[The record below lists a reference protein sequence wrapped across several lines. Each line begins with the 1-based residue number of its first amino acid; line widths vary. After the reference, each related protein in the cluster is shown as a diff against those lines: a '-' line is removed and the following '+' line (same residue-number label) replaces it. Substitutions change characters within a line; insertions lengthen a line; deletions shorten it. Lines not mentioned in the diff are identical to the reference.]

1 MVCGVNKGVFMFKE
15 MIALLSKSG
24 KRSLAVSSLF
34 FAVYGI
40 VSAGMIVIVFS
51 TLAMIAGRQGIA
63 AQIPYFAG
71 LGLLVVIRGLCNMAA
86 DKEKHNA
93 GFDIV
98 QQIRERMIIKLK
110 QFSLGFYTDEKLGE
124 INTILHKDADT
135 MSMVVG
141 HVWSRMFGDFL
152 AAAAIFAFLAVT
164 DTVLAVLMAAA
175 MIPALSFLAY
185 SLKQAKRIEK
195 ENNSALIDM
204 VNLFVEYVRGIPV
217 LKSFANNTLLDSS
230 LAQKTEGFGKTSAR
244 AAAFKAAEL
253 SVFAFLLD
261 CAYCVLLIFGTI
273 FVLRGRLSVQSFI
286 IFAVLSKEFYK
297 PFAQM
302 ETHYMYYVAA
312 SDSYKR
318 LEKILYGAVIAD
330 KTDGIIPVRNDIA
343 FMDVGFSY
351 HQDDFRLEHI
361 DFRIGEKTMTA
372 LVGESGSGKTTIT
385 HLLLRFYEVHGGSIT
400 VGGTDIRDIPYDELL
415 NRISIVMQNVQL
427 FDTSIEENIRVGKKG
442 ASKEAIIKACKKA
455 RIHDFIMS
463 LPDGYET
470 HIGENGALLS
480 GGQRQRISIAR
491 AFLKDAPIL
500 ILDEMTSNVD
510 PVNEALI
517 QEAVTELAK
526 NRTVLVIAHHLKTIQ
541 HADQILVF
549 KKGMLVEKGKH
560 RELLAKQG
568 YYAQLWKAGV

>member
-1 MVCGVNKGVFMFKE
+1 MQCRVC
-15 MIALLSKSG
+15 
-24 KRSLAVSSLF
+24 F

-51 TLAMIAGRQGIA
+51 TLAMIAGRQSIA

-164 DTVLAVLMAAA
+164 DTSLAVLMVAA

-204 VNLFVEYVRGIPV
+204 VNLFVECVRGMPV
-217 LKSFANNTLLDSS
+217 LKSFANNMLLDFL
-230 LAQKTEGFGKTSAR
+230 LAQKTERFGKTSAR
-244 AAAFKAAEL
+244 TAAFKAAEL

-273 FVLRGRLSVQSFI
+273 FVLRGRLPVQSFI

-312 SDSYKR
+312 SDSYER
-318 LEKILYGAVIAD
+318 LGKILYGAVIAD

-343 FMDVGFSY
+343 FTDVGFSY

-361 DFRIGEKTMTA
+361 AFTIGEKTMTA

-385 HLLLRFYEVHGGSIT
+385 HLLLRFYEVNGGSIT

-442 ASKEAIIKACKKA
+442 ASKEAIIEACKKA

-549 KKGMLVEKGKH
+549 KKGTLVEKGKH
-560 RELLAKQG
+560 GELLDQGG
-568 YYAQLWKAGV
+568 YYAQLWKAQYEVC

>member
-1 MVCGVNKGVFMFKE
+1 MFKE

-24 KRSLAVSSLF
+24 KRSLITSSVF
-34 FAVYGI
+34 FALYGI
-40 VSAGMIVIVFS
+40 ISAGMIVIVFS
-51 TLAMIAGRQGIA
+51 TLSMIAGRQSIT
-63 AQIPYFAG
+63 AQMPYFAG
-71 LGLLVVIRGLCNMAA
+71 LGLLVIIRGLCNMAA

-152 AAAAIFAFLAVT
+152 AAAAILVFLAVT
-164 DTVLAVLMAAA
+164 DGALAVLMVPA
-175 MIPALSFLAY
+175 MLPALFFLAY
-185 SLKQAKRIEK
+185 SLKKAKNVEK
-195 ENNSALIDM
+195 ENNTAQIDM
-204 VNLFVEYVRGIPV
+204 INLFVEYVRGMPV

-230 LAQKTEGFGKTSAR
+230 LAQKAERFGKTSTK
-244 AAAFKAAEL
+244 AAAFKAKEL
-253 SVFAFLLD
+253 SVFGFLLD
-261 CAYCVLLIFGTI
+261 AAYFTLLALGSV

-302 ETHYMYYVAA
+302 ETHYMYFVSA
-312 SDSYKR
+312 SDSYRR
-318 LEKILYGAVIAD
+318 LGKILYGAVIAD
-330 KTDGIIPVRNDIA
+330 KSDGTVPERNDIT
-343 FMDVGFSY
+343 FTDVGFSY
-351 HQDDFRLEHI
+351 QHDDFKLEHI
-361 DFRIGEKTMTA
+361 DFTLGEKTMTA
-372 LVGESGSGKTTIT
+372 LAGESGSGKTTVT
-385 HLLLRFYEVHGGSIT
+385 HLLLRFYEVERGCIRL
-400 VGGTDIRDIPYDELL
+400 GGTDIRDIPYDELL

-442 ASKEAIIKACKKA
+442 ASKEAIIEACKKA
-455 RIHDFIMS
+455 HIHDFIMS

-470 HIGENGALLS
+470 HIGENGARLS
-480 GGQRQRISIAR
+480 GGQRQQISIAR
-491 AFLKDAPIL
+491 SFLKDAPIL
-500 ILDEMTSNVD
+500 ILDEMTSNVA

-526 NRTVLVIAHHLKTIQ
+526 NRTVLIIAHHLQTIQ
-541 HADQILVF
+541 NADKILVF
-549 KKGMLVEKGKH
+549 KAGRLKEAGTH
-560 RELLAKQG
+560 DELLSSG
-568 YYAQLWKAGV
+568 GEYAALWKSGAGGCYEV

>member
-1 MVCGVNKGVFMFKE
+1 M
-15 MIALLSKSG
+15 
-24 KRSLAVSSLF
+24 
-34 FAVYGI
+34 
-40 VSAGMIVIVFS
+40 IVFS
-51 TLAMIAGRQGIA
+51 TLAMIAGRQSIA

-164 DTVLAVLMAAA
+164 DTSLAVLMVAA

-204 VNLFVEYVRGIPV
+204 VNLFVECVRGMPV
-217 LKSFANNTLLDSS
+217 LKSFANNMLLDFL
-230 LAQKTEGFGKTSAR
+230 LAQKTERFGKTSAR
-244 AAAFKAAEL
+244 TAAFKAAEL

-273 FVLRGRLSVQSFI
+273 FVLRGRLPVQSFI

-312 SDSYKR
+312 SDSYER
-318 LEKILYGAVIAD
+318 LGKILYGAVIAD

-343 FMDVGFSY
+343 FTDVGFSY

-361 DFRIGEKTMTA
+361 AFTIGEKTMTA

-385 HLLLRFYEVHGGSIT
+385 HLLLRFYEVNGGSIT

-442 ASKEAIIKACKKA
+442 ASKEAIIEACKKA

-549 KKGMLVEKGKH
+549 KKGTLVEKGKH
-560 RELLAKQG
+560 GELLDQGG
-568 YYAQLWKAGV
+568 YYAQLWKAQYEVC

>member
-1 MVCGVNKGVFMFKE
+1 MFKE

-51 TLAMIAGRQGIA
+51 TLAMIAGRQSIA

-204 VNLFVEYVRGIPV
+204 VNLFVEYVRGMPV
-217 LKSFANNTLLDSS
+217 LKSFANNTLLDFS
-230 LAQKTEGFGKTSAR
+230 LAQKTERFGKTSAR
-244 AAAFKAAEL
+244 TAAFKAAEL

-273 FVLRGRLSVQSFI
+273 FVLRGSLSVQPFI

-297 PFAQM
+297 PFAQL

-312 SDSYKR
+312 SDSYQR
-318 LEKILYGAVIAD
+318 LGKILYGAVIAD

-343 FMDVGFSY
+343 FTDVGFSY

-361 DFRIGEKTMTA
+361 DFTIGEKTMTA

-442 ASKEAIIKACKKA
+442 ASKEAIIEACKKA

-470 HIGENGALLS
+470 NIGENGALLS

-541 HADQILVF
+541 HADQILIF

-560 RELLAKQG
+560 GELLDQDG
-568 YYAQLWKAGV
+568 YYAQLWKAQYEVC

>member
-1 MVCGVNKGVFMFKE
+1 MVCGVMGDTMFKE

-51 TLAMIAGRQGIA
+51 TLAMIAGRQSIT

-164 DTVLAVLMAAA
+164 DTVLVVLMAAA

-204 VNLFVEYVRGIPV
+204 VNLFVEYVRGMPV

-230 LAQKTEGFGKTSAR
+230 LAQKTERFGKTSTR

-261 CAYCVLLIFGTI
+261 CAYCVLLIFGTV

-318 LEKILYGAVIAD
+318 LGKILYGAVIAD
-330 KTDGIIPVRNDIA
+330 KTDGIIPVHNDIA
-343 FMDVGFSY
+343 FTDVGFSY

-361 DFRIGEKTMTA
+361 DFTIGEKTMTA

-442 ASKEAIIKACKKA
+442 ASKEAIIEACKKA

-560 RELLAKQG
+560 GGLLAKQG

>member
-1 MVCGVNKGVFMFKE
+1 MFKE

-51 TLAMIAGRQGIA
+51 TLAMIAGRQSIA

-164 DTVLAVLMAAA
+164 DTSLAVLMVAA

-204 VNLFVEYVRGIPV
+204 VNLFVEYVRGMPV
-217 LKSFANNTLLDSS
+217 LKSFANNMLLDFL
-230 LAQKTEGFGKTSAR
+230 LAQKTERFGKTNAR

-253 SVFAFLLD
+253 SVFVFLLD

-273 FVLRGRLSVQSFI
+273 FVLRGRLPVQSFI

-312 SDSYKR
+312 SDSYER
-318 LEKILYGAVIAD
+318 LGKILYGAVIAD

-343 FMDVGFSY
+343 FTDVGFSY

-361 DFRIGEKTMTA
+361 AFTIGEKTMTA

-385 HLLLRFYEVHGGSIT
+385 HLLLRFYEVNGGSIT

-442 ASKEAIIKACKKA
+442 ASKEAIIEACKKA

-541 HADQILVF
+541 HADQILIF
-549 KKGMLVEKGKH
+549 KKGTLVEKGKH
-560 RELLAKQG
+560 GELLDQGG
-568 YYAQLWKAGV
+568 YYAQLWKAQYEVC

>member
-1 MVCGVNKGVFMFKE
+1 MFKE

-51 TLAMIAGRQGIA
+51 TLAMIAGRQSIA

-164 DTVLAVLMAAA
+164 DTSLAVLMVAA

-204 VNLFVEYVRGIPV
+204 VNLFVEYVRGMPV
-217 LKSFANNTLLDSS
+217 LKSFANNMLLDFL
-230 LAQKTEGFGKTSAR
+230 LAQKTERFGKTSAR
-244 AAAFKAAEL
+244 TAAFKAAEL

-273 FVLRGRLSVQSFI
+273 FVLRGRLPVQSFI

-312 SDSYKR
+312 SDSYER
-318 LEKILYGAVIAD
+318 LGKILYGAVIAD

-343 FMDVGFSY
+343 FTDVGFSY

-361 DFRIGEKTMTA
+361 AFTIGEKTMTA

-385 HLLLRFYEVHGGSIT
+385 HLLLRFYEVNGGSIT

-442 ASKEAIIKACKKA
+442 ASKEAIIEACKKA

-541 HADQILVF
+541 HADQILIF
-549 KKGMLVEKGKH
+549 KKGTLVEKGKH
-560 RELLAKQG
+560 GELLDQGG
-568 YYAQLWKAGV
+568 YYAQLWKAQYEVC

>member
-1 MVCGVNKGVFMFKE
+1 MFKE

-51 TLAMIAGRQGIA
+51 TLAMIAGRQSIA

-164 DTVLAVLMAAA
+164 DTSLAVLMVAA

-204 VNLFVEYVRGIPV
+204 VNLFVECVRGMPV
-217 LKSFANNTLLDSS
+217 LKSFANNMLLDFL
-230 LAQKTEGFGKTSAR
+230 LAQKTERFGKTSAR
-244 AAAFKAAEL
+244 TAAFKAAEL

-273 FVLRGRLSVQSFI
+273 FVLRGRLPVQSFI

-312 SDSYKR
+312 SDSYER
-318 LEKILYGAVIAD
+318 LGKILYGAVIAD

-343 FMDVGFSY
+343 FTDVGFSY

-361 DFRIGEKTMTA
+361 AFTIGEKTMTA

-385 HLLLRFYEVHGGSIT
+385 HLLLRFYEVNGGSIT

-442 ASKEAIIKACKKA
+442 ASKEAIIEACKKA

-549 KKGMLVEKGKH
+549 KKGTLVEKGKH
-560 RELLAKQG
+560 GELLDQGG
-568 YYAQLWKAGV
+568 YYAQLWKAQYEVC

>member
-1 MVCGVNKGVFMFKE
+1 
-15 MIALLSKSG
+15 
-24 KRSLAVSSLF
+24 
-34 FAVYGI
+34 
-40 VSAGMIVIVFS
+40 
-51 TLAMIAGRQGIA
+51 
-63 AQIPYFAG
+63 
-71 LGLLVVIRGLCNMAA
+71 
-86 DKEKHNA
+86 
-93 GFDIV
+93 
-98 QQIRERMIIKLK
+98 
-110 QFSLGFYTDEKLGE
+110 
-124 INTILHKDADT
+124 
-135 MSMVVG
+135 
-141 HVWSRMFGDFL
+141 
-152 AAAAIFAFLAVT
+152 
-164 DTVLAVLMAAA
+164 
-175 MIPALSFLAY
+175 
-185 SLKQAKRIEK
+185 
-195 ENNSALIDM
+195 
-204 VNLFVEYVRGIPV
+204 
-217 LKSFANNTLLDSS
+217 
-230 LAQKTEGFGKTSAR
+230 
-244 AAAFKAAEL
+244 
-253 SVFAFLLD
+253 
-261 CAYCVLLIFGTI
+261 
-273 FVLRGRLSVQSFI
+273 
-286 IFAVLSKEFYK
+286 
-297 PFAQM
+297 
-302 ETHYMYYVAA
+302 MYYVAA

-318 LEKILYGAVIAD
+318 LGKILYGAVIAD
-330 KTDGIIPVRNDIA
+330 KTNGSIPVRNDIA
-343 FMDVGFSY
+343 FTDVGFSY

-361 DFRIGEKTMTA
+361 DFTIGEKTMTA

-442 ASKEAIIKACKKA
+442 ASKEAIIGACKKA

-463 LPDGYET
+463 LPGGYET

-560 RELLAKQG
+560 GELLEQDG
-568 YYAQLWKAGV
+568 YYAQLWKAQYEVC